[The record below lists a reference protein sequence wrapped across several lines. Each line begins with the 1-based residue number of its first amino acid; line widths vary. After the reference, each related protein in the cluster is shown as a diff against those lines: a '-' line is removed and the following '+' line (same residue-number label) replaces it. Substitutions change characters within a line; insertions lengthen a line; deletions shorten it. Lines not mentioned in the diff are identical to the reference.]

1 MKTFVYLIVSAG
13 LVLVTA
19 CGSTSTMPVDS
30 ESDEVPLLSTPVPVD
45 VTDESVAS
53 PIADQPSPAVQQ
65 KMVDLS
71 RENLSQILKVNIDQV
86 ATSKVDPVTWSD
98 ASLGCPKIGV
108 MYIQTV
114 TPGFLVRLEAD
125 NTEYIYHTDWKGK
138 VVLCP
143 EIRPREPGLR

>member
-1 MKTFVYLIVSAG
+1 
-13 LVLVTA
+13 
-19 CGSTSTMPVDS
+19 
-30 ESDEVPLLSTPVPVD
+30 
-45 VTDESVAS
+45 
-53 PIADQPSPAVQQ
+53 
-65 KMVDLS
+65 MVDLS
-71 RENLSQILKVNIDQV
+71 RENLSQMLKVDSDQV
-86 ATSKVDPVTWSD
+86 ITEKVEAVVWPD

-114 TPGFLVRLEAD
+114 TPGFLVRLEAG